1 MASMSYCRFENV
13 ANDMSD
19 CVEAMKR
26 FNKPEDGSE
35 CEIDDDGNEI
45 ANDNGGPTQLEALSD
60 YERQG
65 LRSALAYAAEMLEL
79 ASPELLAEAGVDLK
93 RIAA

>member
-1 MASMSYCRFENV
+1 MSNLSYCRFENT
-13 ANDMSD
+13 ANDMFD

-26 FNKPEDGSE
+26 FNELQNDGGST
-35 CEIDDDGNEI
+35 IDDDGNEV
-45 ANDNGGPTQLEALSD
+45 ANDNGGPTQLEALSE

-79 ASPELLAEAGVDLK
+79 AGPELLAEAGVSLN

>member
-1 MASMSYCRFENV
+1 MVPMSYCRFENT
-13 ANDMSD
+13 ANDMSA

-26 FNKPEDGSE
+26 FNEPENDEGTT
-35 CEIDDDGNEI
+35 IDDDGNEI
-45 ANDNGGPTQLEALSD
+45 ANDNNGPTQLEALSD

-79 ASPELLAEAGVDLK
+79 AGAELLAEAGVSLN
-93 RIAA
+93 RLAA